1 MSTLATEY
9 EHNFENWVN
18 QHIALLQAGRMDELD
33 VEHLIEELAS
43 MAKRDR
49 NELISHLVILLAHLL
64 KWEFQLRQLSE
75 TWQQF
80 TGKSWHHSILEQ
92 RYRIQAQLENSP
104 SLKNYLAE
112 AVDKAYPKAVILAAK
127 ETQLPISEFPNSCSY
142 QIDQLLDDEFYPNPN
157 ESQTKLSY

>member
-9 EHNFENWVN
+9 EHNFESWVN
-18 QHIALLQAGRMDELD
+18 QHIALLQAGRVNELD
-33 VEHLIEELAS
+33 VEHLIEELAG

-49 NELISHLVILLAHLL
+49 NELVSHLVILLAHLL
-64 KWEFQLRQLSE
+64 KWEFQWRQLSE
-75 TWQQF
+75 AWQQF
-80 TGKSWHHSILEQ
+80 SGKSWQHSILEQ

-127 ETQLPISEFPNSCSY
+127 ETQLPISEFPTICPY
-142 QIDQLLDDEFYPNPN
+142 LIEQLLDDDFYPQ
-157 ESQTKLSY
+157 SK